1 MSKQT
6 QTYLYKSM
14 FFLFII
20 ILFISYMNWS
30 ANTFLQD
37 AIQNFK
43 RNNFVDAKIL
53 LLKVLDIEPQNFDAL
68 NIIGV
73 INGSENNHVEALNFF
88 KKAQRV
94 KPDNNLINFNL
105 AKAFSENENDLEA
118 IRYYKI
124 AIRLNKNHLESWLNL
139 GKSLHQLKRYNEALI
154 NYDQAIKLKPDYFDA
169 YNNKGVTLNELGNY
183 DEALINYDQA
193 IKLKP
198 DYYKAYNN
206 KGLTLNNL
214 NHYDEALINYDQAI
228 KLKPD
233 YYKAY
238 NNKALIKLCLGDYKE
253 GWSLYKYRWMMNF
266 QGYRRY
272 NFKLLENIVDLKNK
286 KVLVWHEQGFGDT
299 IMFSRY
305 VNQLIDIGAVVTF
318 EVQEDLEPFF
328 RSQFKCIVVNKVSL
342 GEFFD
347 FQVPLLDL
355 PKLFNTSLDNI
366 PFNRFYLKVEYKKKK
381 EWEKKLQLSKN
392 KFNIGISISGNKSY
406 KRNLIRSLPLKKM
419 EPFLDKANLFI
430 IQKELSAEDMKF
442 LNNHKEINFLGKEI
456 SNFSDTAAIVENMD
470 LIISVDTSL
479 IHLAGALGKKSF
491 LILSY
496 SADWRWLLDRNSTP
510 WYNSIRIFRQKLIGD
525 WDFVIKQIQLEFNN
539 LNYHKIES

>member
-1 MSKQT
+1 
-6 QTYLYKSM
+6 
-14 FFLFII
+14 
-20 ILFISYMNWS
+20 
-30 ANTFLQD
+30 
-37 AIQNFK
+37 
-43 RNNFVDAKIL
+43 
-53 LLKVLDIEPQNFDAL
+53 
-68 NIIGV
+68 
-73 INGSENNHVEALNFF
+73 
-88 KKAQRV
+88 
-94 KPDNNLINFNL
+94 
-105 AKAFSENENDLEA
+105 
-118 IRYYKI
+118 
-124 AIRLNKNHLESWLNL
+124 
-139 GKSLHQLKRYNEALI
+139 
-154 NYDQAIKLKPDYFDA
+154 
-169 YNNKGVTLNELGNY
+169 
-183 DEALINYDQA
+183 
-193 IKLKP
+193 
-198 DYYKAYNN
+198 
-206 KGLTLNNL
+206 
-214 NHYDEALINYDQAI
+214 
-228 KLKPD
+228 
-233 YYKAY
+233 
-238 NNKALIKLCLGDYKE
+238 
-253 GWSLYKYRWMMNF
+253 MNF
-266 QGYRRY
+266 QGYRHY

-328 RSQFKCIVVNKVSL
+328 SSQFKCIVVNKVSP

-355 PKLFNTSLDNI
+355 PKLFNTSLENI

-510 WYNSIRIFRQKLIGD
+510 WYDSIRIFRQKLIGD

-539 LNYHKIES
+539 LNYHKIKS

>member
-1 MSKQT
+1 
-6 QTYLYKSM
+6 
-14 FFLFII
+14 
-20 ILFISYMNWS
+20 MNWS

-88 KKAQRV
+88 KKAQRI

-154 NYDQAIKLKPDYFDA
+154 NYDQAIKLKPDYYKA
-169 YNNKGVTLNELGNY
+169 YNNKGVTLN
-183 DEALINYDQA
+183 
-193 IKLKP
+193 K
-198 DYYKAYNN
+198 
-206 KGLTLNNL
+206 L

-266 QGYRRY
+266 QGYRHY

-299 IMFSRY
+299 VMFSRY

>member
-1 MSKQT
+1 MS
-6 QTYLYKSM
+6 
-14 FFLFII
+14 
-20 ILFISYMNWS
+20 WS
-30 ANTFLQD
+30 TNTFLQD

-88 KKAQRV
+88 KKAQRIR
-94 KPDNNLINFNL
+94 PDNNLINFNL

-154 NYDQAIKLKPDYFDA
+154 NYDQAIKLKPDY
-169 YNNKGVTLNELGNY
+169 
-183 DEALINYDQA
+183 
-193 IKLKP
+193 
-198 DYYKAYNN
+198 
-206 KGLTLNNL
+206 
-214 NHYDEALINYDQAI
+214 
-228 KLKPD
+228 
-233 YYKAY
+233 YKAY

-266 QGYRRY
+266 QGYRHY

-510 WYNSIRIFRQKLIGD
+510 WYDSVRIFRQKLIGD
-525 WDFVIKQIQLEFNN
+525 WDFVINQIQLEFNN
-539 LNYHKIES
+539 LNYHKIKS

>member
-20 ILFISYMNWS
+20 ILFISYMSWS
-30 ANTFLQD
+30 TNTFLQD

-88 KKAQRV
+88 KKAQRIR
-94 KPDNNLINFNL
+94 PDNNLINFNL

-154 NYDQAIKLKPDYFDA
+154 NYDQAIKLKPDY
-169 YNNKGVTLNELGNY
+169 
-183 DEALINYDQA
+183 
-193 IKLKP
+193 
-198 DYYKAYNN
+198 
-206 KGLTLNNL
+206 
-214 NHYDEALINYDQAI
+214 
-228 KLKPD
+228 
-233 YYKAY
+233 YKAY

-266 QGYRRY
+266 QGYRHY

-510 WYNSIRIFRQKLIGD
+510 WYDSVRIFRQKLIGD
-525 WDFVIKQIQLEFNN
+525 WDFVINQIQLEFNN
-539 LNYHKIES
+539 LNYHKIKS